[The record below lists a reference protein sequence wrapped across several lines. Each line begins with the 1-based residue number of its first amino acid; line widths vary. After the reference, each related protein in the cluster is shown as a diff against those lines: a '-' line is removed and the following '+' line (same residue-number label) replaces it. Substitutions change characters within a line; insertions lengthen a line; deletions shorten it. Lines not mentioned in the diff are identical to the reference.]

1 MAYYAVPGGTILRS
15 ERSRCLRRAV
25 VSAACAG
32 VLGAVILGCR
42 HSDEATP
49 VAART
54 SPEAT
59 LATTTATPSP
69 TCEPELSATYR
80 TKGEGLTG
88 DVDGDGAGDR
98 VTLRVDEARPAR
110 CRYLL
115 LVELSAGISISAP
128 VRPLA
133 WPGTDPEVL
142 LLAEIDGR
150 PGLEPVVALSPLAVY
165 RPGALFTVRDG
176 ELARMRL
183 ERTQTPEL
191 FPFYDEFPAGV
202 DCGREP
208 GTIVVTLG
216 TLAEGGSDDS
226 HWDIT
231 RSLYRARGIRF
242 EPVRDERFRVAVGPE
257 AGRRWPE
264 VRGKPFLSC
273 PGRVS

>member
-1 MAYYAVPGGTILRS
+1 V
-15 ERSRCLRRAV
+15 RRAV
-25 VSAACAG
+25 VSAACTG
-32 VLGAVILGCR
+32 VLATVMLGCR

-49 VAART
+49 VAAGT
-54 SPEAT
+54 STEAT
-59 LATTTATPSP
+59 STTRTATPSP
-69 TCEPELSATYR
+69 SCEPEFSGTYR
-80 TKGEGLTG
+80 TKGEELTG

-98 VTLRVDEARPAR
+98 VTVRVDETRPAR

-115 LVELSAGISISAP
+115 LVELAGGISISAP

-150 PGLEPVVALSPLAVY
+150 PGLEPVVALSPVAVY
-165 RPGALFTVRDG
+165 RPGALFTVSDG
-176 ELARMRL
+176 RLERMRL
-183 ERTQTPEL
+183 KGTETPEL

-231 RSLYRARGIRF
+231 RSLYRAGGVRF
-242 EPVRDERFRVAVGPE
+242 EPLGDERFRVEVGPD

-273 PGRVS
+273 PGRVG